1 MKGRTPEYTR
11 IPLGIAFQ
19 KSNRKNAKVYI
30 KELKSMTIDD
40 VLDRNFN
47 VQGIS
52 KNAIIKDFVQGE
64 ELIKKLKK
72 KYNGK

>member
-1 MKGRTPEYTR
+1 
-11 IPLGIAFQ
+11 
-19 KSNRKNAKVYI
+19 
-30 KELKSMTIDD
+30 MTIDD